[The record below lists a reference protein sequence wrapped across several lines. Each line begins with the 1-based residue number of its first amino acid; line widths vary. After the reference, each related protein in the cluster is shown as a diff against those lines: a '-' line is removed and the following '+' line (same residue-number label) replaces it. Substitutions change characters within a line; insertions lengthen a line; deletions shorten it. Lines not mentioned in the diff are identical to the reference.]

1 MSASAIGGL
10 MALARGA
17 WCAVALLLAAA
28 ASLEAQVPLDS
39 VVADSIRRDS
49 LYADSLLRRQSM
61 QTDRFLKALASG
73 SVRTPTPPAVGEDGP
88 RADGARIIFT
98 TDSVEWTM
106 ANTVGDLIA
115 YVPGSYLW
123 RTGWVGAAELP
134 NFRARGATSVEYYLD
149 GIPYLA
155 VGLDS
160 VTVDPST
167 MALSLFERI
176 EIEPWPASLR
186 VYLSTKRHD
195 RNAAKSL
202 IGLGRGTNDLTS
214 FEAQLE
220 KRGLKGFGLGI
231 AADYYNS
238 GSNSGSVGD
247 LYRNTQFWLQ
257 GSWLP
262 NRKYGI
268 VAQLVHTG
276 PNRENVAS
284 VTGSGGVAGLD
295 GGRSDIMLR
304 GFARKRDD
312 GLGPVAALTLSRTTF
327 SSDSLNLSQDLNI
340 VTGSVG
346 WRSLTLG
353 ADLSAAWRSRWTP
366 LDLRAS
372 TGWTP
377 VTGLG
382 INADAGYQL
391 HEGSRSSAWVGAQ
404 ASFRPVRQVIARGAV
419 RAASMVQAPSIV
431 TDTAQTVFD
440 ASASLGFESRIL
452 GAEIGVARVA
462 SFQALGFEPL
472 LTVVERFDA
481 APSTT
486 WITAKGRLTPLNW
499 IAIDA
504 WYSTP
509 QGDAPE
515 GQPSDHAMVV
525 GTIRSKFSRQFPSG
539 VFDFKASMGL
549 ERWGDGVLGIS
560 PAGTPV
566 TLPSQL
572 YLQFIIQIRIQT
584 FTIFFTRSNL
594 LGETDGYVP
603 GFPVNSRPTMFGAR
617 WGFTN

>member
-1 MSASAIGGL
+1 MRGSAIGPVV
-10 MALARGA
+10 ALARVA
-17 WCAVALLLAAA
+17 CCAVVLFLAAA
-28 ASLEAQVPLDS
+28 ARLEAQLPIDS
-39 VVADSIRRDS
+39 IVADSIRRDS

-61 QTDRFLKALASG
+61 QTERFLKALETG
-73 SVRTPTPPAVGEDGP
+73 SVRTPTPPAVGEEGP
-88 RADGARIIFT
+88 QADGARVIFT
-98 TDSVEWTM
+98 TDSIEWTM

-123 RTGWVGAAELP
+123 RTGWVGSAELP

-149 GIPYLA
+149 GIPYLP

-167 MALSLFERI
+167 LALSLFERV

-186 VYLSTKRHD
+186 VYLFTPRHD

-202 IGLGRGTNDLTS
+202 IGLGRGTDDLTS

-220 KRGLKGFGLGI
+220 KRGLKGFGIGL

-238 GSNSGSVGD
+238 GSRSGATGD
-247 LYRNTQFWLQ
+247 LYRNTQFWFQ

-262 NRKYGI
+262 NKRYGV
-268 VAQLVHTG
+268 VAQWVHSG
-276 PNRENVAS
+276 PSRENVAS
-284 VTGSGGVAGLD
+284 LSGSSGVVGLD

-327 SSDSLNLSQDLNI
+327 SSDSLNLGQDVNI

-353 ADLSAAWRSRWTP
+353 ADLSAAWRSRGTP

-372 TGWTP
+372 AGWTP
-377 VTGLG
+377 TSGVG

-391 HEGSRSSAWVGAQ
+391 HDGSRSSAWVGAQ

-419 RAASMVQAPSIV
+419 RAASMVQAPSIA
-431 TDTAQTVFD
+431 TDTAQSVFD
-440 ASASLGFESRIL
+440 ASASLGYESRIL
-452 GAEIGVARVA
+452 SAEIGVARVA
-462 SFQALGFEPL
+462 SFQALAYEPL
-472 LTVVERFDA
+472 LSVVQRFDQAPA
-481 APSTT
+481 AT
-486 WITAKGRLTPLNW
+486 WITARGRLTPLNW

-509 QGDAPE
+509 QGDLPE
-515 GQPSDHAMVV
+515 GQPGDHAMVV

-549 ERWGDGVLGIS
+549 ERWGTGTLGIAPDGS
-560 PAGTPV
+560 PV
-566 TLPSQL
+566 TLASQM
-572 YLQFIIQIRIQT
+572 YLQFIIQVRIQT
-584 FTIFFTRSNL
+584 FTVFFTRSNL
-594 LGETDGYVP
+594 LGETVGYVP

>member
-1 MSASAIGGL
+1 MKGSAMGRVV
-10 MALARGA
+10 ALAR
-17 WCAVALLLAAA
+17 VACIAAALFLAAA
-28 ASLEAQVPLDS
+28 SALEAQVPIDS

-61 QTDRFLKALASG
+61 QTERFLKALEAG
-73 SVRTPTPPAVGEDGP
+73 SVRTPTPPAVGDDGP
-88 RADGARIIFT
+88 RADGARVIFT

-149 GIPYLA
+149 GIPYLP

-167 MALSLFERI
+167 LALSLFDRI

-186 VYLSTKRHD
+186 VYLYTKRND

-202 IGLGRGTNDLTS
+202 IGLGRGTDDLTS

-220 KRGLKGFGLGI
+220 KRGLKGFGIGI

-238 GSNSGSVGD
+238 GSSSGSSGD

-262 NRKYGI
+262 SRKAGI
-268 VAQLVHTG
+268 VAQWVHSG
-276 PNRENVAS
+276 PKRENIAS

-295 GGRSDIMLR
+295 GGRSDLMLR
-304 GFARKRDD
+304 GFIRKRDD

-327 SSDSLNLSQDLNI
+327 SSDSLDLGQDVNI
-340 VTGSVG
+340 VTGSLG

-377 VTGLG
+377 VPGVG

-391 HEGSRSSAWVGAQ
+391 HDGSRSSAWVGAQ

-419 RAASMVQAPSIV
+419 RAASMVQAPSIA
-431 TDTAQTVFD
+431 TDTAQSVFD
-440 ASASLGFESRIL
+440 ASASIGYESRIL
-452 GAEIGVARVA
+452 AAEIGVAKVA
-462 SFQALGFEPL
+462 SFQPLGYEPL
-472 LTVVERFDA
+472 LTVVERFDP

-486 WITAKGRLTPLNW
+486 WITAKGRLTPFNW

-509 QGDAPE
+509 RGDAPE
-515 GQPSDHAMVV
+515 GQPVDHAMVV

-549 ERWGDGVLGIS
+549 ERWGEGVLGVS
-560 PAGTPV
+560 PDGTPV
-566 TLPSQL
+566 TVPSQL

-584 FTIFFTRSNL
+584 FTVFFTRSNL
-594 LGETDGYVP
+594 LGETGGYVP